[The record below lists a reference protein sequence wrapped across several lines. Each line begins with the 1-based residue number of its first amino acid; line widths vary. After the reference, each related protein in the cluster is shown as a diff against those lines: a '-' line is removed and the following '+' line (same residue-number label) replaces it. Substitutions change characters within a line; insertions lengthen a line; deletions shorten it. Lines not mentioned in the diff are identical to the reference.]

1 MARTFEWS
9 NRTNVACW
17 VAGATGYGSVM
28 NDLYEVLQVR
38 RGAEPE
44 VIRAAYRALARKHH
58 PDFGGTPERMAA
70 INEAWAVLGDPA
82 KRAAHDSLPQP
93 SAPASPFAPAYTS
106 HATAEP
112 PPPATG
118 RGLAGRRQ
126 SEQGGSGTVI
136 DFGRYA
142 GWTVGRLVQ
151 HDPDYLEWLAR
162 TPIGR
167 RLTAEIQ
174 AALAERE
181 STAAS
186 LRPTPQPQQRGRS
199 FIRPWASAATLAR

>member
-1 MARTFEWS
+1 
-9 NRTNVACW
+9 
-17 VAGATGYGSVM
+17 M

-58 PDFGGTPERMAA
+58 PDFGGSAERMAA
-70 INEAWAVLGDPA
+70 INEAWAILGDAAQREAYDARPQAPVAASPYAAAATTPA
-82 KRAAHDSLPQP
+82 APEP
-93 SAPASPFAPAYTS
+93 SAT
-106 HATAEP
+106 T
-112 PPPATG
+112 TG
-118 RGLAGRRQ
+118 RGLAGRRPPDQ
-126 SEQGGSGTVI
+126 NGSGTVI

-167 RLTAEIQ
+167 RLTVEIQ
-174 AALAERE
+174 AALTERTSE
-181 STAAS
+181 AAS
-186 LRPTPQPQQRGRS
+186 LRATAQPLQRRRS
-199 FIRPWASAATLAR
+199 FTRPWSTAGSGAR